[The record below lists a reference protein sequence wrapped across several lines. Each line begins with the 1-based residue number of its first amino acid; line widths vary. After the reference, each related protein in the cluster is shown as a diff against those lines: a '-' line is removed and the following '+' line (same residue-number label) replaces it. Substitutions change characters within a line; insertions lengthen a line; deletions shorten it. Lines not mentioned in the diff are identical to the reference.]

1 LITPTWLY
9 FAGVSGAAKP
19 GMDVCVTGTSALA
32 DEATASVADT
42 TAIAASAARMSLLLV
57 K

>member
-1 LITPTWLY
+1 
-9 FAGVSGAAKP
+9 
-19 GMDVCVTGTSALA
+19 MDVCVTGTSALA